1 MTDFFIGQRFLQAHR
16 AARDVVFR
24 FIGGDATHRYTR
36 GEIFQRRV
44 DVGTGAAFCLA
55 PAELAVL
62 AGNKYAGAVERLH
75 SEGMDFGAP
84 RQQVI
89 HGHLILGRVGADSG
103 LDNGHAHLFDGVTVQ
118 GPVPCKGTEGVKPHL
133 RIAHGIHTDT
143 LAVFVIKNVQRV
155 IADHHAITS
164 TETIR
169 HDIRKVHLL
178 LRHNRRR
185 IGVAQRLF
193 HNPVAVN
200 LGTGQH
206 FGLIELVP
214 LQRAQLLSH
223 RVHIAASFDEQ
234 FTNAM
239 RQCTLLGIDA
249 RTDRKLRL
257 KRGRR
262 GTDQI
267 AVRIGR
273 AALGMNLRACHL
285 LSPFLAVDKKREE
298 HFSPRES
305 HPYTPRRVF
314 RGVGCSGPYELATPA
329 WRHIPTPSSQ
339 HP

>member
-1 MTDFFIGQRFLQAHR
+1 M
-16 AARDVVFR
+16 
-24 FIGGDATHRYTR
+24 
-36 GEIFQRRV
+36 
-44 DVGTGAAFCLA
+44 
-55 PAELAVL
+55 L
-62 AGNKYAGAVERLH
+62 AGNKYAGAVECLH

-84 RQQVI
+84 CQQVI

-103 LDNGHAHLFDGVTVQ
+103 LDDGHAHLFDGVAVQ
-118 GPVPCKGTEGVKPHL
+118 GAVLRKGAEGVKPHL

-143 LAVFVIKNVQRV
+143 LAVFVVKNVQRV

-164 TETIR
+164 TETLR
-169 HDIRKVHLL
+169 HNIGKVYLL

-193 HNPVAVN
+193 HNPVAVD

-214 LQRAQLLSH
+214 LQGTQLLSH
-223 RVHIAASFDEQ
+223 RIHIATGLDEQ
-234 FTNAM
+234 LANAV
-239 RQCTLLGIDA
+239 RQRTLLGIDA
-249 RTDRKLRL
+249 RTGRELRL

-267 AVRIGR
+267 AVRIGC

-314 RGVGCSGPYELATPA
+314 RCVGCSGPCELATPA

>member
-1 MTDFFIGQRFLQAHR
+1 MFT
-16 AARDVVFR
+16 
-24 FIGGDATHRYTR
+24 
-36 GEIFQRRV
+36 
-44 DVGTGAAFCLA
+44 
-55 PAELAVL
+55 
-62 AGNKYAGAVERLH
+62 GNKYAGAVERLH
-75 SEGMDFGAP
+75 SEGMDFSAP

-89 HGHLILGRVGADSG
+89 HGHLILGWVSADSG
-103 LDNGHAHLFDGVTVQ
+103 LDDGHAHLFDGVTVQ
-118 GPVPCKGTEGVKPHL
+118 GSVLCKGAKGVKPHL

-143 LAVFVIKNVQRV
+143 LAVFVVKNVQRV

-164 TETIR
+164 TETLR
-169 HDIRKVHLL
+169 HNIGKVYLL
-178 LRHNRRR
+178 LRHNCRR

-193 HNPVAVN
+193 HNPVAVD

-223 RVHIAASFDEQ
+223 RVHVAASFDEQ

-249 RTDRKLRL
+249 RTDRELRL

-267 AVRIGR
+267 AVRIGC
-273 AALGMNLRACHL
+273 ATLGMNLRACHL

-314 RGVGCSGPYELATPA
+314 RCVGCSGPCELATPA
-329 WRHIPTPSSQ
+329 
-339 HP
+339 